1 MADVDT
7 PMCPLEVAFK
17 DLDEFTSVLYLEVP
31 KNSVVILQV
40 FFELYDGVAAVRTV
54 THQQQK
60 GAANG
65 GIVCILTT
73 PGKKSACL
81 GVLHALRSRVPWR
94 VVDCDDDP
102 FILNAR
108 TQGY

>member
-1 MADVDT
+1 MFDT
-7 PMCPLEVAFK
+7 NTTPCPLDGAFT

-31 KNSVVILQV
+31 KTSVVILQV

-54 THQQQK
+54 TSPQQK

-65 GIVCILTT
+65 GLVCILTT
-73 PGKKSACL
+73 PGKKAACI
-81 GVLHALRSRVPWR
+81 GVLHSLRSRVAWR
-94 VVDCDDDP
+94 VSSCDDDP
-102 FILNAR
+102 FIINAR